1 MPPIDRHLPGTC
13 CWLELGTT
21 DVDAGSRFYS
31 GLFGWEI
38 HKSPMGPD
46 AFYYIFRLGGRDVAA
61 GYKLADEQRRE
72 GLPAHWLTYFSTPD
86 ADATASRAVSL
97 GAALL
102 KEPFDVL
109 EVGRMA
115 VVRDPQG
122 AVFALWQPHSHHGI
136 GRRDE
141 PGTLCWNELM
151 TTDADAAAQ
160 FYTALFGLGHG
171 IMPMPDVSYHLLKA
185 GDRPMSG
192 IMTFP
197 PALHGVP
204 PSWTV
209 YLAASDCD
217 TTAAMAE
224 RLGGRTL
231 VRPSDVPT
239 VGRFAVL
246 GDPQGAAFGV
256 LARGA

>member
-21 DVDAGSRFYS
+21 DVDAGGRFYA
-31 GLFGWEI
+31 GLFGWESQ
-38 HKSPMGPD
+38 KSPMGPD
-46 AFYYIFRLGGRDVAA
+46 AYYYIFRLGGRDVAA
-61 GYKLADEQRRE
+61 GYKLAEEQRRE
-72 GLPAHWLTYFSTPD
+72 GLPPHWLTYFSTPD
-86 ADATASRAVSL
+86 ADATAAQAVAL

-109 EVGRMA
+109 DVGRMA
-115 VVRDPQG
+115 VVQDPQG
-122 AVFALWQPHSHHGI
+122 AVFALWQPQSHHGL

-151 TTDADAAAQ
+151 TDDADAAVQ
-160 FYTALFGLGHG
+160 FYTGLFGLTRGT
-171 IMPMPDVSYHLLKA
+171 MPTPGSDYHLLKA
-185 GDRPMSG
+185 GERSMAG
-192 IMTFP
+192 IMKFP

-204 PSWTV
+204 PSWTI
-209 YLAASDCD
+209 YFGASDCE

-231 VRPSDVPT
+231 VRPANVPT
-239 VGRFAVL
+239 IGRFAIL
-246 GDPQGAAFGV
+246 ADPQGAAFGV
-256 LARGA
+256 LAKGG